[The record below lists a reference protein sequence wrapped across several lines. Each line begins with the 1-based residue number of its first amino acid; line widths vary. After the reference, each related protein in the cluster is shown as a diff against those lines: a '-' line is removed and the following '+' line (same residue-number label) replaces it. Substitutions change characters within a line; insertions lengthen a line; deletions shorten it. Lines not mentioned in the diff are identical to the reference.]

1 MPKGQHL
8 SNHQR
13 GIVNRYYQHAD
24 TITLQ
29 KLQETLSDLYLAK
42 PGKAA
47 DKLWQRAHELLV
59 KAGADPKAVES
70 AIAAASIERLAVLV
84 NKVSAPGAPPR
95 K

>member
-8 SNHQR
+8 SSYQR
-13 GIVNRYYQHAD
+13 GIVNRYYQHLD

-47 DKLWQRAHELLV
+47 NKLWQRAHELLV

-70 AIAAASIERLAVLV
+70 AIAAADITRLAVLV
-84 NKVSAPGAPPR
+84 NNASAPRP
-95 K
+95 